1 MISFFELREKLK
13 KGADIGDYIKD
24 FRKSKAPQ
32 FKGKP
37 DEKIQKMAIAAYY
50 ANQENY
56 KYDYGSPESI
66 ELMKKITP
74 GQGSVKVMSGKA
86 RNSRKK
92 LFKTT
97 SNEDQFI
104 KLHKKIKKD
113 LCKNNIYID
122 EVVFCPHHPTKG
134 IGKYRKYC
142 KCRKPNN
149 LLVKNI
155 FKKWPINRKKSVFI
169 GDNYSDKK
177 CAEKSNLKFYFDEK
191 DLFFLIKKK
200 IKL

>member
-13 KGADIGDYIKD
+13 KGADVGDYIKD

-32 FKGKP
+32 FKGKS
-37 DEKIQKMAIAAYY
+37 DKKIQKMAVAAYY

-74 GQGSVKVMSGKA
+74 GQGSVKVMTGKD
-86 RNSRKK
+86 RNSKKK

-104 KLHKKIKKD
+104 NMKTFKA
-113 LCKNNIYID
+113 KNR
-122 EVVFCPHHPTKG
+122 G
-134 IGKYRKYC
+134 
-142 KCRKPNN
+142 
-149 LLVKNI
+149 
-155 FKKWPINRKKSVFI
+155 
-169 GDNYSDKK
+169 
-177 CAEKSNLKFYFDEK
+177 
-191 DLFFLIKKK
+191 
-200 IKL
+200 

>member
-13 KGADIGDYIKD
+13 KGADVGDYIKD

-32 FKGKP
+32 FKGKS
-37 DEKIQKMAIAAYY
+37 DKKIQKMAVAAYY

-104 KLHKKIKKD
+104 NMKTFKA
-113 LCKNNIYID
+113 KNR
-122 EVVFCPHHPTKG
+122 G
-134 IGKYRKYC
+134 
-142 KCRKPNN
+142 
-149 LLVKNI
+149 
-155 FKKWPINRKKSVFI
+155 
-169 GDNYSDKK
+169 
-177 CAEKSNLKFYFDEK
+177 
-191 DLFFLIKKK
+191 
-200 IKL
+200 